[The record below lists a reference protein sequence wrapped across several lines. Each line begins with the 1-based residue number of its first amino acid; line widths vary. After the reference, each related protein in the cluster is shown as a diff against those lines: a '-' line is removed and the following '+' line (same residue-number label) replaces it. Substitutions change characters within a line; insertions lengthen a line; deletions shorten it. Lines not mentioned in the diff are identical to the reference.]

1 MSQAKSQLEMQRARE
16 AEKAYATAAAQYAEQ
31 QAAAASVASVSMT
44 ERARDSTISEAMDV
58 DTSATVNRKGKQ
70 KAEEE
75 RPAETAEGK
84 KPRLETPSLP
94 LKRDRENCTVFVA
107 DLPSE
112 VT

>member
-1 MSQAKSQLEMQRARE
+1 
-16 AEKAYATAAAQYAEQ
+16 
-31 QAAAASVASVSMT
+31 MT

-84 KPRLETPSLP
+84 KPRLGKS
-94 LKRDRENCTVFVA
+94 F
-107 DLPSE
+107 LPSFVQASIYNVFRNSISSPE
-112 VT
+112 TV